1 MLAWYAFKN
10 DIPAFAVHFKEL
22 ANFGQVAGMQVLT
35 SHQLVTL
42 AFTIL
47 LAVTGMIHFVNKA
60 HLDNIRTRLL
70 YETFITIDLL
80 TIAFIILQ
88 PQHFKFLYGIL
99 AVNTSPLIGHF
110 IALTHTKWTNRY
122 FILLIIM
129 AMAICAYNIWI
140 P

>member
-1 MLAWYAFKN
+1 
-10 DIPAFAVHFKEL
+10 
-22 ANFGQVAGMQVLT
+22 
-35 SHQLVTL
+35 
-42 AFTIL
+42 
-47 LAVTGMIHFVNKA
+47 MIHFVNKA